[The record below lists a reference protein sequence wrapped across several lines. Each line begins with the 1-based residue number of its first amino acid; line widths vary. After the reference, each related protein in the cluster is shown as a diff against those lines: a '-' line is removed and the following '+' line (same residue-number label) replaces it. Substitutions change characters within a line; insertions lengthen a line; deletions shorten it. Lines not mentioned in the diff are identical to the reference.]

1 MSPLLIEPS
10 RKWQTKQ
17 EPPVEPRVHACG
29 LQVIALLTWTLAQE
43 DSGCNA
49 HTLEDANM
57 YTTPSRT
64 AARGTAGLPR
74 SAG

>member
-1 MSPLLIEPS
+1 MSTLLIEAS
-10 RKWQTKQ
+10 GKWQTKQ

-49 HTLEDANM
+49 HTLEVANI

-64 AARGTAGLPR
+64 VARGTAGQIR